1 MALRYVALAAA
12 LAAPGPTDPPDPEN
26 QPFWTGYPDAPAF
39 ERAVDRRLVRARDLL
54 GALVGVTGSRTVANT
69 LVPYDRLMREL
80 DRAGGATS
88 LIQKVHPDTALRQ
101 AADRG
106 DRKVSAL
113 ATEISLDRRVFDA
126 VSAMDLDG
134 ADSVTRHYVDLIL
147 RDFRLAGVDRDSA
160 TRARIKALREEL
172 VLIGQEFDRN
182 ISDDVR
188 TVEVSSAAELEGLPA
203 DYVAAHPPGA
213 DGRIRIT
220 TEYPDVFPV
229 FTYARS
235 DDLRRRLRSAFDNR
249 AHPANLAVLDR
260 MIARRHELARLLG
273 FESWADY
280 ALADK
285 MAGSAANASAFIDR
299 VVAASGE
306 AAGRE
311 YQALLRRKRQDDPG
325 ATGVD
330 RWEAAYLRELVRR
343 SEYDFDS
350 QKVRPYFPYRSVKQG
365 VLDLAASLFGV
376 SFRPMKDAPVWHP
389 SVEGWEMYE
398 GGRLTGRFYLDMHP
412 RPGKYGHAAHFRIR
426 TGTTDGA
433 LPESVLVCNFAGG
446 NEGDPGLMDHGEVE
460 TFLHEFGHLMHSLLA
475 RQRWNGVSGVRTEW
489 DFVEAPSQMLEEWSW
504 SPEVL
509 AQFARHHQTGEP
521 IPADLVRQLQRATRF
536 GRALDVR
543 TQMTYARI
551 SLSLYDRAPAGVDSD
566 SIVDAVTRAYQPIP
580 PMPGTHMQA
589 SFTHLNGYSA
599 FYYTYMWSLVIA
611 KDLFS
616 RFDRENLLTPA
627 PARRYRRLVLEP
639 GGSAP
644 AARLV
649 ESFLGRPFSFEAWRR
664 WLEEGS

>member
-12 LAAPGPTDPPDPEN
+12 LAAPTDPPDTDN
-26 QPFWTGYPDAPAF
+26 QPFWAGHPDGPAF
-39 ERAVDRRLVRARDLL
+39 ERAVDARLARARGLL
-54 GALVGVTGSRTVANT
+54 AEVVGVTGRRTVANT

-80 DRAGGATS
+80 DRAASATG
-88 LIQKVHPDTALRQ
+88 LIQKVHPDTAIRQ
-101 AADRG
+101 AADRS

-113 ATEISLDRRVFDA
+113 ATEISLDRGVFDA
-126 VSAMDLDG
+126 VRAMDLSG
-134 ADSVTRHYVDLIL
+134 ADSVTRQYVARIL

-160 TRARIKALREEL
+160 TRAKIKALREEL
-172 VLIGQEFDRN
+172 VVIGHEFDRN
-182 ISDDVR
+182 INQDVR
-188 TVEVSSAAELEGLPA
+188 TVEVASAVELDGLPP
-203 DYVAAHPPGA
+203 DYIAAHPPGP

-229 FTYARS
+229 FTYARN
-235 DDLRRRLRSAFDNR
+235 DDLRRRLRAEFDNR
-249 AHPANLAVLDR
+249 AYPANMAVLDR

-273 FESWADY
+273 FDSWANY

-299 VVAASGE
+299 VVAASGD
-306 AAGRE
+306 AAERE
-311 YQALLRRKRQDDPG
+311 YRQLLGRKRQDDAS
-325 ATGVD
+325 ATGID
-330 RWEAAYLRELVRR
+330 RWEVAYLRELVRR
-343 SEYDFDS
+343 SQYDFDS
-350 QKVRPYFPYRSVKQG
+350 QKVRPYFPYERVKQG
-365 VLDLAASLFGV
+365 VLDLSARLFGV
-376 SFRPMKDAPVWHP
+376 TFRRMKDAPVWDP

-398 GGRLTGRFYLDMHP
+398 GGRLSGRFYLDMHP
-412 RPGKYGHAAHFRIR
+412 RPGKFGHAAHFRIR
-426 TGTTDGA
+426 TGTSDGA
-433 LPESVLVCNFAGG
+433 LAESALVCNFPGG
-446 NEGDPGLMDHGEVE
+446 EPGGPGLMDHGEVR

-504 SPEVL
+504 DPAVL
-509 AQFARHHQTGEP
+509 AGFARHHETGDP
-521 IPADLVRQLQRATRF
+521 IPAALVQQLERATRF

-551 SLSLYDRAPAGVDSD
+551 SLSIYDRPPAQVDTD
-566 SIVDAVTRAYQPIP
+566 SIVDAATRAYQPIP
-580 PMPGTHMQA
+580 PMPGSHMQT
-589 SFTHLNGYSA
+589 SFGHLNGYSA
-599 FYYTYMWSLVIA
+599 SYYTYMWSLVIA

-616 RFDRENLLTPA
+616 RFDRRNMLATEPA
-627 PARRYRRLVLEP
+627 LRYRRLILEP

-649 ESFLGRPFSFEAWRR
+649 ENFLQRPFRFDAWRR

>member
-1 MALRYVALAAA
+1 MAFRHVALAAA
-12 LAAPGPTDPPDPEN
+12 FAALADPPDTEN
-26 QPFWTGYPDAPAF
+26 QPFWTGQPDAPTF
-39 ERAVDRRLVRARDLL
+39 ERAVDARLDRARDLR
-54 GALVGVTGSRTVANT
+54 ARLVGVKGKRTVANT

-80 DRAGGATS
+80 DRAASATV
-88 LIQKVHPDTALRQ
+88 LIQEVHPDSTLRQ

-113 ATEISLDRRVFDA
+113 ATEISLDRRLFDA
-126 VSAMDLDG
+126 VRALEPSD
-134 ADSVTRHYVDLIL
+134 ADSVTRHYVRRIL

-160 TRARIKALREEL
+160 TRARIQALREEL
-172 VLIGQEFDRN
+172 VVIGQEFDRN
-182 ISDDVR
+182 IREDVR
-188 TVEVSSAAELEGLPA
+188 SVEVASAAELEGLPD
-203 DYVAAHPPGA
+203 DYIAAHPPGP
-213 DGRIRIT
+213 DGRIRLS

-235 DDLRRRLRSAFDNR
+235 DDLRRRLRAEFDNR
-249 AHPANLAVLDR
+249 AYPANLAVLDR

-273 FESWADY
+273 FDSWADY

-285 MAGSAANASAFIDR
+285 MAGSADTASAFIDR
-299 VVAASGE
+299 VVAASRE
-306 AAGRE
+306 AAEHE
-311 YQALLRRKRQDDPG
+311 YQTLLRRKQQDEPA
-325 ATGVD
+325 ATGIN
-330 RWEAAYLRELVRR
+330 RWEIAYLRELVRR
-343 SEYDFDS
+343 SDYDFDS
-350 QKVRPYFPYRSVKQG
+350 QEVRPYFPYERVKQG
-365 VLDLAASLFGV
+365 VLDLSARLFGV
-376 SFRPMKDAPVWHP
+376 TFRPMKNAPVWHP

-433 LPESVLVCNFAGG
+433 LPESALVCNFPGG
-446 NEGDPGLMDHGEVE
+446 EPGEPGLMDHAEVE

-475 RQRWNGVSGVRTEW
+475 RQRWNGISGVRTEW

-504 SPEVL
+504 DPRVL
-509 AQFARHHQTGEP
+509 AGFARHYQTGEP
-521 IPADLVRQLQRATRF
+521 IPEDLVKQLHRATGF

-551 SLSLYDRAPAGVDSD
+551 SLSFYDRPPAKVDTD
-566 SIVDAVTRAYQPIP
+566 SIVDAVTQAYQPIP

-589 SFTHLNGYSA
+589 SFSHLNGYSA

-616 RFDRENLLTPA
+616 RFDRSDMLAAQPA
-627 PARRYRRLVLEP
+627 LRYRRLILEK

-649 ESFLGRPFSFEAWRR
+649 EDFLGRPFSFDAWQR
-664 WLEEGS
+664 WLQEGR

>member
-1 MALRYVALAAA
+1 MALRNVALAAA
-12 LAAPGPTDPPDPEN
+12 LVAPTDPPDADN
-26 QPFWTGYPDAPAF
+26 RPFWTGHPDAPAF
-39 ERAVDRRLVRARDLL
+39 ERAVDARLTRARVLL
-54 GALVGVTGSRTVANT
+54 ARLVGVTGRRTVANT
-69 LVPYDRLMREL
+69 LVPYDSLMREL
-80 DRAGGATS
+80 DRAGSASG
-88 LIQKVHPDTALRQ
+88 LVRQVHPDTLLRQ

-126 VSAMDLDG
+126 IRAMGLEE
-134 ADSVTRHYVDLIL
+134 ADPVTRHYVARVL
-147 RDFRLAGVDRDSA
+147 RDFRLAGVDRDAA
-160 TRARIKALREEL
+160 TRARITALREEL
-172 VLIGQEFDRN
+172 VVIGQEFDRN
-182 ISDDVR
+182 ISEDVR
-188 TVEVSSAAELEGLPA
+188 TVEVASAAELEGLPA
-203 DYVAAHPPGA
+203 DYIAAHPPGP

-220 TEYPDVFPV
+220 TDYPDVLPV
-229 FTYARS
+229 FTYARN
-235 DDLRRRLRSAFDNR
+235 DDLRRRLRTAFDNR
-249 AHPANLAVLDR
+249 AYPANMAVLDR
-260 MIARRHELARLLG
+260 LIARRHELATLLG
-273 FESWADY
+273 FASWADY

-299 VVAASGE
+299 VAAASVE
-306 AAGRE
+306 AAARE
-311 YQALLRRKRQDDPG
+311 YQQLLRRKRQDDPS
-325 ATGVD
+325 AAGVN
-330 RWEAAYLRELVRR
+330 RWEVAYLRELVRR

-350 QKVRPYFPYRSVKQG
+350 QKVRPYFPYQRVKQG
-365 VLDLAASLFGV
+365 VLDLSARLFGV
-376 SFRPMKDAPVWHP
+376 TFRPMKNPPVWHP

-398 GGRLTGRFYLDMHP
+398 NGRLAGRFYLDMHP
-412 RPGKYGHAAHFRIR
+412 RAGKYGHAAHFRIR

-433 LPESVLVCNFAGG
+433 LPESVLVCNFPGG
-446 NEGDPGLMDHGEVE
+446 DPGDPGLLEHGEVQ

-504 SPEVL
+504 GPEVL
-509 AQFARHHQTGEP
+509 AGFARHHESGEP
-521 IPADLVRQLQRATRF
+521 IPAELAAQLERATRF

-551 SLSLYDRAPAGVDSD
+551 SLSLYDRPPAQVDSD

-616 RFDRENLLTPA
+616 RFDRRDLFAAEPA
-627 PARRYRRLVLEP
+627 ARYRRLVLER

-644 AARLV
+644 AARRV
-649 ESFLGRPFSFEAWRR
+649 EDFLGRPFSFEAWRR

>member
-1 MALRYVALAAA
+1 MAFRHVALAAA
-12 LAAPGPTDPPDPEN
+12 FAALADPPDTEN
-26 QPFWTGYPDAPAF
+26 QPFWTGQPDAPTF
-39 ERAVDRRLVRARDLL
+39 ERAVDARLDRARDLR
-54 GALVGVTGSRTVANT
+54 ARLVGVKGKRTVANT

-80 DRAGGATS
+80 DRAASATV
-88 LIQKVHPDTALRQ
+88 LIQEVHPDSTLRQ

-113 ATEISLDRRVFDA
+113 ATEISLDRRLFDA
-126 VSAMDLDG
+126 VRALEPSD
-134 ADSVTRHYVDLIL
+134 ADSVTRHYVRRIL

-160 TRARIKALREEL
+160 TRARIQALREEL
-172 VLIGQEFDRN
+172 VVIGQEFDRN
-182 ISDDVR
+182 IREDVR
-188 TVEVSSAAELEGLPA
+188 SVEVASAAELEGLPD
-203 DYVAAHPPGA
+203 DYIAAHPPGP
-213 DGRIRIT
+213 DGRIRLS

-235 DDLRRRLRSAFDNR
+235 DDLRRRLRAEFDNR
-249 AHPANLAVLDR
+249 AYPANLAVLDR
-260 MIARRHELARLLG
+260 MIARRHELAHLLG
-273 FESWADY
+273 FDSWADY

-285 MAGSAANASAFIDR
+285 MAGSADTASAFIDR
-299 VVAASGE
+299 VVAASRE
-306 AAGRE
+306 AAEHE
-311 YQALLRRKRQDDPG
+311 YQTLLRRKQQDEPA
-325 ATGVD
+325 ATGIN
-330 RWEAAYLRELVRR
+330 RWEIAYLRELVRR
-343 SEYDFDS
+343 SDYDFDS
-350 QKVRPYFPYRSVKQG
+350 QEVRPYFPYERVKQG
-365 VLDLAASLFGV
+365 VLDLSGRLFGV
-376 SFRPMKDAPVWHP
+376 TFRPMKNAPVWHP

-433 LPESVLVCNFAGG
+433 LPESALVCNFPGG
-446 NEGDPGLMDHGEVE
+446 EPGEPGLMDHAEVE

-475 RQRWNGVSGVRTEW
+475 RQRWNGISGVRTEW

-504 SPEVL
+504 DPRVL
-509 AQFARHHQTGEP
+509 AGFARHYQTGEP
-521 IPADLVRQLQRATRF
+521 IPEDLVKQLHRATGF

-551 SLSLYDRAPAGVDSD
+551 SLSFYDRPPAKVDTD
-566 SIVDAVTRAYQPIP
+566 SIVDAVTQAYQPIP

-589 SFTHLNGYSA
+589 SFSHLNGYSA

-616 RFDRENLLTPA
+616 RFDRSDMLAAQPA
-627 PARRYRRLVLEP
+627 LRYRRLILEK

-649 ESFLGRPFSFEAWRR
+649 EDFLGRPFSFDAWQR
-664 WLEEGS
+664 WLQEGR

>member
-1 MALRYVALAAA
+1 MAFRHVALAAA
-12 LAAPGPTDPPDPEN
+12 FAALADPPDTEN
-26 QPFWTGYPDAPAF
+26 QPFWTGQPDAPTF
-39 ERAVDRRLVRARDLL
+39 ERAVDARLDRARDLR
-54 GALVGVTGSRTVANT
+54 ARLVGVKGKRTVANT

-80 DRAGGATS
+80 DRAASATV
-88 LIQKVHPDTALRQ
+88 LIQEVHPDSTLRQ

-113 ATEISLDRRVFDA
+113 ATEISLDRRLFDA
-126 VSAMDLDG
+126 VRALEPSD
-134 ADSVTRHYVDLIL
+134 ADSVTRHYVRRIL

-160 TRARIKALREEL
+160 TRARIQALREEL
-172 VLIGQEFDRN
+172 VVIGQEFDRN
-182 ISDDVR
+182 IREDVR
-188 TVEVSSAAELEGLPA
+188 SVEVASAAELEGLPD
-203 DYVAAHPPGA
+203 DYIAAHPPGP
-213 DGRIRIT
+213 DGRIRLS

-235 DDLRRRLRSAFDNR
+235 DDLRRRLRAEFDNR
-249 AHPANLAVLDR
+249 AYPANLAVLDR

-273 FESWADY
+273 FDSWADY

-285 MAGSAANASAFIDR
+285 MAGSADTASAFIDR
-299 VVAASGE
+299 VVAASRE
-306 AAGRE
+306 AAEHE
-311 YQALLRRKRQDDPG
+311 YQTLLRRKQQDEPA
-325 ATGVD
+325 ATGIN
-330 RWEAAYLRELVRR
+330 RWEIAYLRELVRR
-343 SEYDFDS
+343 SDYDFDS
-350 QKVRPYFPYRSVKQG
+350 QEVRPYFPYERVKQG
-365 VLDLAASLFGV
+365 VLDLSARLFGV
-376 SFRPMKDAPVWHP
+376 TFRPMKNAPVWHP

-398 GGRLTGRFYLDMHP
+398 GGRLAGRFYLDMHP

-433 LPESVLVCNFAGG
+433 LPESALVCNFPGG
-446 NEGDPGLMDHGEVE
+446 EPGEPGLMDHAEVE

-475 RQRWNGVSGVRTEW
+475 RQRWNGISGVRTEW

-504 SPEVL
+504 DPRVL
-509 AQFARHHQTGEP
+509 AGFARHYQTGEP
-521 IPADLVRQLQRATRF
+521 IPEDLVKQLHRATGF

-551 SLSLYDRAPAGVDSD
+551 SLSFYDRPPAKVDTD
-566 SIVDAVTRAYQPIP
+566 SIVDAVTQAYQPIP

-589 SFTHLNGYSA
+589 SFSHLNGYSA

-616 RFDRENLLTPA
+616 RFDRSDMLAAQPA
-627 PARRYRRLVLEP
+627 LRYRRLILEK

-649 ESFLGRPFSFEAWRR
+649 EDFLGRPFSFDAWQR
-664 WLEEGS
+664 WLQEGR